1 MLAETDGVTGLP
13 NRRSSQKALE
23 TFLRMAERQQQP
35 ASIAVIDI
43 DRFKSVNDTHGHA
56 GGDALL
62 RELGEVT
69 RGFFRGEDVVARW
82 GGDELVVGMYGMAIA
97 DARRRLGDLI
107 EQVRGE
113 RFHAGRI
120 SVTLSIGV
128 AQYAIHGADVD
139 ELYRAADA
147 ALYLAKAEGRDRV
160 VPAGRGP
167 DEGPEPSMP

>member
-1 MLAETDGVTGLP
+1 
-13 NRRSSQKALE
+13 
-23 TFLRMAERQQQP
+23 MAERQQQP